1 MAVRFRK
8 YFKQCKP
15 IQCTGRRSRQCPD
28 TPRRANGEFKT
39 CGAWVVEMRDSSGMW
54 VSRVFRD
61 VTSKTVAKE
70 RLVLLEADKQRGFL
84 NLPARQI
91 IPDVGTFCKDYLKQI
106 ACIVKENTF
115 RSRASSVSV
124 ITKYLGTYKI
134 DRLTGFLIEKF
145 MADRVNQGVLH
156 TTINLNVCHL
166 KEILNKAKQQGLIKA
181 NPCDDIAK
189 LKGSCRKEKRGLT
202 PEEIQLLLN
211 ELSGADRL
219 MCVISLVSGLRLSD
233 VLSLQWSNIDFNN
246 SLISVVICKT
256 GRPAVIPMPQN
267 LHAELLLYKKS
278 VQGAYLFNEG
288 KLKYAVRVRFS
299 NHFKNLFDK
308 IGIKNAS
315 FHSLRHTAAT
325 TLSQLGNDISLT
337 SRLLGHNSIQTTA
350 GFYIH
355 HDLGIKRAAVD
366 MLERHILKPVE
377 KPVEIHAISHAG

>member
-1 MAVRFRK
+1 MAARFRK
-8 YFKQCKP
+8 YFQQCKP
-15 IQCTGRRSRQCPD
+15 IQCTGRRSRQCPEI
-28 TPRRANGEFKT
+28 PRRANGAYKA
-39 CGAWVVEMRDSSGMW
+39 CGAWVVELRDSSGMW

-70 RLVLLEADKQRGFL
+70 RLALLEADKQRGFL

-106 ACIVKENTF
+106 AGITKENTYL
-115 RSRASSVSV
+115 SRVASVSA
-124 ITKYLGTYKI
+124 ITKHLGTYKI
-134 DRLTGFLIEKF
+134 DRLTAFLIEKF
-145 MADRVNQGVLH
+145 MADRIKEGVLH

-181 NPCDDIAK
+181 NPCDGIAR
-189 LKGSCRKEKRGLT
+189 LKGVGKREKRALT

-211 ELSGADRL
+211 GLAGANRL
-219 MCVISLVSGLRLSD
+219 MCIISLFSGLRLSD
-233 VLSLQWSNIDFNN
+233 VLSLQWSSIDFNN

-256 GRPAVIPMPQN
+256 GRLEVIPMPKN
-267 LHAELLLYKKS
+267 LHAELLEYKKCA
-278 VQGAYLFNEG
+278 QAAYLFNEG
-288 KLKYAVRVRFS
+288 KLNHAVRVRFS
-299 NHFKNLFDK
+299 NHFKNLFSK

-315 FHSLRHTAAT
+315 FHLLRHTAAT

-337 SRLLGHNSIQTTA
+337 SKLLGHSNIQTTA